1 MEQFLP
7 NNSLLAII
15 ISLLINIFI
24 AIAGILPSAF
34 ITAGNILYFGFFNGL
49 IVSII
54 GEALGAVVSFYLYRK
69 GFKAIERKW
78 ENKRDNRLLERLKE
92 TKGVGAVLLVIG
104 LRVFPFIPSGLV
116 TLAASMSKMKLI
128 HFAVASTVGKIPA
141 LWIEAYSVHSVLN
154 METKYQIWTAL
165 IGIAAVISYFTVTK
179 RKRRKE

>member
-15 ISLLINIFI
+15 ISFLINILI
-24 AIAGILPSAF
+24 AIAGILPSTF

-49 IVSII
+49 IVSIT
-54 GEALGAVVSFYLYRK
+54 GEALGAVVSFSLYRK

-78 ENKRDNRLLERLKE
+78 EKKRDNRLLARLKE
-92 TKGVGAVLLVIG
+92 TKGGGAVLLVIG

-116 TLAASMSKMKLI
+116 TLAASMSEMKLI

-141 LWIEAYSVHSVLN
+141 LWIEAYSVHTVLN
-154 METKYQIWTAL
+154 METKYQLWMAL
-165 IGIAAVISYFTVTK
+165 IGLAAVIVYFIVANL
-179 RKRRKE
+179 KRRNE